1 MNLLPP
7 EIRMLKSVVLS
18 LAALLPLAA
27 SAAET
32 PPARAAA
39 RATPPAGQTAYSLFE
54 GIVRFNAPA
63 AWPVIL
69 EKKEGVPQFLVL
81 QVKDPAAEGSGE
93 SSEVWVDAKLLND
106 ASTSQALVNAATD
119 RAKQAP
125 GFEAAKDNNADGV
138 LHYMAL
144 NGKQRYEYRETWQLA
159 ATVLV
164 HVRCARP
171 LLAATS
177 AAWTQAYD
185 SGCSGVMRSLKQ
197 H

>member
-1 MNLLPP
+1 
-7 EIRMLKSVVLS
+7 MLKSVVLM
-18 LAALLPLAA
+18 LAVLLPLAA

-32 PPARAAA
+32 PPVRTTTRTA
-39 RATPPAGQTAYSLFE
+39 PPGQTAYSLFE

-63 AWPVIL
+63 QWPVIL
-69 EKKEGVPQFLVL
+69 EKKEGVPQFLAF

-93 SSEVWVDAKLLND
+93 SSEVSVDAKLLSD

-125 GFEAAKDNNADGV
+125 GYEAAKDTDPNV
-138 LHYMAL
+138 LRYTAL
-144 NGKQRYEYRETWQLA
+144 NGKQRYEYREVWQLN

-185 SGCSGVMRSLKQ
+185 AGCSGVMQSLKQ

>member
-1 MNLLPP
+1 
-7 EIRMLKSVVLS
+7 MLKSFVLA

-32 PPARAAA
+32 PPVRTGARAV
-39 RATPPAGQTAYSLFE
+39 PPGQTAYSLFE

-63 AWPVIL
+63 PWPVIL
-69 EKKEGVPQFLVL
+69 EKKEGVPQFLAF
-81 QVKDPAAEGSGE
+81 QVKDPAAESSGE
-93 SSEVWVDAKLLND
+93 SSEVWVDAKLLSD

-119 RAKQAP
+119 RAKQTS
-125 GFEAAKDNNADGV
+125 GFEAAKDNDAGGV
-138 LHYMAL
+138 LHYTAL
-144 NGKQRYEYRETWQLA
+144 NGKQRYEYREMWQLN

-185 SGCSGVMRSLKQ
+185 AGCSGVMQSLKQ

>member
-1 MNLLPP
+1 
-7 EIRMLKSVVLS
+7 MLKTAILISATLLS
-18 LAALLPLAA
+18 LAA

-32 PPARAAA
+32 APARTGARAA
-39 RATPPAGQTAYSLFE
+39 PAGQTAYSLFQ

-63 AWPVIL
+63 QWPVIL
-69 EKKEGVPQFLVL
+69 EKKEGVPQFVAF
-81 QVKDPAAEGSGE
+81 QIRDPATEGSGE
-93 SSEVWVDAKLLND
+93 SSEVSIDAKLLND

-125 GFEAAKDNNADGV
+125 GFEAAKDNDAGGV
-138 LHYMAL
+138 MHYTAL

-177 AAWTQAYD
+177 PAWTAAYD
-185 SGCSGVMRSLKQ
+185 AGCSGVMQSLKQ